1 MKKTLRNILGCT
13 ILLFVTQLF
22 ILNTNAEGIFYFTF
36 NKSSYNIGETIE
48 ASLANYDDAQG
59 EVYAEIV
66 WVETGSVV
74 FRTHV
79 NGNTLKLDAPVH
91 PGTYVMR
98 MWQGSEISS
107 RRFTVTGSNNSAI
120 RLTGDTL
127 IDETGCIVGIYL
139 EWEEDGTIQ
148 IIRTRED
155 GAVDTFGP
163 VEDGTFIDV
172 NITANQ
178 IYSYVLVSE
187 TKTSNQLIISVGGS
201 VPSESSKDK
210 TFGYIELEIG
220 SPNMT
225 VNGTRTPIYRD
236 NTSIM
241 PKLVNDRIV
250 LPIRSIVESMQGT
263 VEWKSNTRTVTLLD
277 WTKKRKVVIP
287 IDSNTIYV
295 NGQAKIFDV
304 PAITEQGRTLVP
316 IRHLEQLGCRV
327 SWFKDTRKVVVRYEC
342 NAGT

>member
-1 MKKTLRNILGCT
+1 MKKTMKNIWSCT

-22 ILNTNAEGIFYFTF
+22 ILNANAERIFYFTL
-36 NKSSYNIGETIE
+36 NKSSYDVGETIE
-48 ASLANYDDAQG
+48 ASLANYDDAQD
-59 EVYAEIV
+59 EVFAEIM

-79 NGNTLKLDAPVH
+79 NGNALTLDAPVH

-107 RRFTVTGSNNSAI
+107 RRFTVTGSTNSAI

-127 IDETGCIVGIYL
+127 IDETGCVVGIYL
-139 EWEEDGTIQ
+139 EWKEGKPVQ

-163 VEDGTFIDV
+163 VEDGVFIDV

-178 IYSYVLVSE
+178 IYSYMVTSE
-187 TKTSNQLIISVGGS
+187 VKTSNHLIISVGGS
-201 VPSESSKDK
+201 VPSESSEDK
-210 TFGYIELEIG
+210 IFGYIELEIG

-225 VNGTRTPIYRD
+225 VNGTHIPIYQD

-241 PKLVNDRIV
+241 PKLMNDRVI
-250 LPIRSIVESMQGT
+250 LPIRSIVESMHGT
-263 VEWKSNTRTVTLLD
+263 VGWESSTKTVTLLD
-277 WTKKRKVVIP
+277 WTKKRKVEIP

-295 NGQAKIFDV
+295 NGQAKIFDT

-327 SWFKDTRKVVVRYEC
+327 SWFKDTRKVVVRYER
-342 NAGT
+342 NTGA